1 MDTMSWRKSSYSGE
15 NGGQCVEAGTAAGAG
30 RVLVRDTRD
39 RSGPVLAFSPAA
51 WRRMVDRVKSGT

>member
-15 NGGQCVEAGTAAGAG
+15 NGGQCVEVGAASGAG

-39 RSGPVLAFSPAA
+39 RSGQVLEFTPAA
-51 WRRMVDRVKSGT
+51 WRRLLARLRAR